1 MPPPPEHLRK
11 EYKRYGLALRVQC
24 LTLFEVGIPL
34 DVICQ
39 KYSVTKSSLYRWK
52 RIAKARGYD
61 PNVSPILFDYH
72 LEDAPRSGRPSLQT
86 WERTQKLLVEG
97 RNEES

>member
-1 MPPPPEHLRK
+1 MPPPPEHLKK

-34 DVICQ
+34 DVIWK
-39 KYSVTKSSLYRWK
+39 KYNVIKSSLWRWK

-72 LEDAPRSGRPSLQT
+72 LEDAPRSGRPSL
-86 WERTQKLLVEG
+86 
-97 RNEES
+97 